1 MRNLEFYL
9 PICAFSQNCLK
20 IRIRLAGMENYFPAK
35 KGSFLRVSQ
44 KKNFLICDFI
54 KMPHTKM
61 RLFMNYAIGI
71 DIGGTNTKL
80 GAVDEKG
87 NVFEHHEFK
96 TTDYGDFASYMHAL
110 ELAIGELCAKIPS
123 ADKCVGIGI
132 GAPNGNYYKGT
143 IEFAPNLP
151 FGESAPIVEALR
163 MVFGYKHIYLSNDAN
178 AAALG
183 EKIYGGGRNLDHF
196 IVITLGTGLGSG
208 IIVDGKLLL
217 GADGFA
223 GELGHV
229 CAVPN
234 GRVCGCGKRGCLEA
248 YVSATGIKR
257 TFLEM
262 LSKYNGVSSISN
274 LTYSELD
281 AKIIEDAA
289 KAGDI
294 AAKETYEITG
304 ALLGRCLADFVCFS
318 RPSAI
323 FLFGGPVKSGELIF
337 APTRRA
343 LDENSLT
350 VFKGKVKDLP
360 SELPA
365 SDAAI
370 LGASAMVWHAIE
382 LEA

>member
-1 MRNLEFYL
+1 
-9 PICAFSQNCLK
+9 
-20 IRIRLAGMENYFPAK
+20 
-35 KGSFLRVSQ
+35 
-44 KKNFLICDFI
+44 
-54 KMPHTKM
+54 
-61 RLFMNYAIGI
+61 MNYTVGV

-80 GAVDEKG
+80 GVIDEKG
-87 NVFEHHEFK
+87 TVLKRHEFK
-96 TTDYGDFASYMHAL
+96 TTDYKDFPTYVEGL
-110 ELAIGELCAKIPS
+110 ERAIKFITSAADGECMG
-123 ADKCVGIGI
+123 VGI
-132 GAPNGNYYKGT
+132 GAPNGNFYDGT

-151 FGESAPIVEALR
+151 FGRSVPIVATLKSNL
-163 MVFGYKHIYLSNDAN
+163 GYKHIYLSNDAN

-234 GRVCGCGKRGCLEA
+234 GRICGCGKRGCLETYA
-248 YVSATGIKR
+248 SATGIKR

-262 LSKYNGVSSISN
+262 VAKYNGQSSIAN
-274 LTYSELD
+274 CTWDNLD
-281 AKIIEDAA
+281 ARVVEDAA
-289 KAGDI
+289 RAGDK
-294 AAKETYEITG
+294 AAIETYEITG
-304 ALLGRCLADFVCFS
+304 AILGRCLGDFVHFS

-323 FLFGGPVKSGELIF
+323 FLFGGPVKSGEMIL
-337 APTRRA
+337 APTRA
-343 LDENSLT
+343 AMEKNLMP
-350 VFKGKVKDLP
+350 VFKNKVKVLP

-370 LGASAMVWHAIE
+370 LGASAFVWNA
-382 LEA
+382 L